1 MGVIDKMASNPE
13 EALRD
18 SVEALGT
25 TSKMYRETLHLP
37 MHHISVGVTPIAF
50 YLEEEDVPNYFAD
63 FYSEIRPEWIGSTCT
78 LESYSEVIKDDQK
91 IAYLLKASRLDKGGS
106 IMSTFEG
113 IFTLG
118 KIGQDWR
125 LISRNIFNVSKES
138 KLRQRELID
147 KWNEKSQEL
156 R

>member
-1 MGVIDKMASNPE
+1 MASNPE
-13 EALRD
+13 EALKD

-25 TSKMYRETLHLP
+25 TSQKYRETLHLP

-50 YLEEEDVPNYFAD
+50 YLDEKDVPNYFAD
-63 FYSEIRPEWIGSTCT
+63 VYSEFRPEWIGSTCI
-78 LESYSEVIKDDQK
+78 LESFSEVIKDDEK
-91 IAYLLKASRLDKGGS
+91 VAYLLKASRLDQAGL

-118 KIGQDWR
+118 RVEQDWR

-138 KLRQRELID
+138 KIKQRELID
-147 KWNEKSQEL
+147 KWTQKNQALE
-156 R
+156 